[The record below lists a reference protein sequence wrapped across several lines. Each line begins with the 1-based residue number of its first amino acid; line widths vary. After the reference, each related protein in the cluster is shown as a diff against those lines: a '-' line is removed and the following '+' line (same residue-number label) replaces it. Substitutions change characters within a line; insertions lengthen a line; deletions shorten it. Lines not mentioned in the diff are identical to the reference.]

1 MTFYAMPDQGLDARA
16 LLDRL
21 TELQQSDWDAREG
34 RLPLHCYFASN
45 AVDEISQAAY
55 SQFANANALAPQA
68 FPSCQR
74 MERDVVAMTL
84 NLLNGNSRSAGS
96 ITSGGTESI
105 ILALKAARDQA
116 AANRATARPNI
127 VIPDSAHPAFDKAA
141 QLLGLSVTRVAV
153 AADLR
158 CDVSAME
165 AAITPDTILIAGSA
179 PSLPFGLIDHIAEL
193 NEIALSKNLWMHVD
207 ACIGGLLAPFVRE
220 LGYALPA
227 FDFALPAVRSISADL
242 HKFGYS
248 AKGASLVLY
257 RDEDDHRFQFN
268 YFSNWP
274 KGEYFTPTL
283 AGTRSGGPIA
293 SAWAVMHHLG
303 RQGYLEITSA
313 LMSLRDRYLAEFA
326 RIPELA
332 VIGPP
337 DLTVVT
343 VTSPSLNIFAISNAM
358 RERGWYMSL
367 VARPTAIQ
375 QTVNLVHEG
384 RFKEY
389 FDDLCQSIAGIR
401 HAPQSA
407 EHALEERWV
416 LTY

>member
-1 MTFYAMPDQGLDARA
+1 MLYTLPDQGLDVAASR
-16 LLDRL
+16 DRL
-21 TELQQSDWDAREG
+21 TKLRQGDWDAHSG

-45 AVDEISQAAY
+45 AVDEISQ
-55 SQFANANALAPQA
+55 
-68 FPSCQR
+68 
-74 MERDVVAMTL
+74 
-84 NLLNGNSRSAGS
+84 SAGS

-105 ILALKAARDQA
+105 ILALKAARHYA
-116 AANRATARPNI
+116 ASKRITAHPNI

-141 QLLGLSVTRVAV
+141 QLIGLTVTRVAV
-153 AADLR
+153 SADLR
-158 CDVSAME
+158 CNVSAME
-165 AAITPDTILIAGSA
+165 AAVTPDTILIAGSA
-179 PSLPFGLIDHIAEL
+179 PSLPFGLINHLAEL
-193 NEIALSKNLWMHVD
+193 NEVALRKNVWMHVD

-257 RDEDDHRFQFN
+257 RSEDDHRFQFSH
-268 YFSNWP
+268 FSNWP

-293 SAWAVMHHLG
+293 SAWAVMHYPG

-313 LMSLRDRYLAEFA
+313 LMSLRDHYLAEFK
-326 RIPELA
+326 RIPALSG
-332 VIGPP
+332 IGPP

-343 VTSPSLNIFAISNAM
+343 VTSPSLNIFTIANKM
-358 RERGWYMSL
+358 RDRGWYMSL
-367 VARPTAIQ
+367 VARSRAIQ
-375 QTVNLVHEG
+375 QTVNLVREN
-384 RFKEY
+384 RFNEY
-389 FDDLCQSIAGIR
+389 FDDLRQSIAGIS
-401 HAPQSA
+401 HAPENA
-407 EHALEERWV
+407 EHALEERLV

>member
-1 MTFYAMPDQGLDARA
+1 MVLYTLPDQGLDVAA
-16 LLDRL
+16 LRDRL
-21 TELQQSDWDAREG
+21 TELQQGDWDARNG

-84 NLLNGNSRSAGS
+84 SLLNGSSRSTGN

-105 ILALKAARDQA
+105 ILALKSARDHA
-116 AANRATARPNI
+116 AAKRATTHPNI

-141 QLLGLSVTRVAV
+141 QLLGLSVMRIPVAG
-153 AADLR
+153 DLR

-179 PSLPFGLIDHIAEL
+179 PSLPFGLIDHLAEL
-193 NEIALSKNLWMHVD
+193 NEVALRKNVWMHVD

-220 LGYALPA
+220 LGYVLPA

-257 RDEDDHRFQFN
+257 RCEDDHRFQFSH
-268 YFSNWP
+268 FSNWP

-293 SAWAVMHHLG
+293 SAWAVMHYLG

-313 LMSLRDRYLAEFA
+313 LMSLRDRYLAEFE
-326 RIPELA
+326 RIPELN

-343 VTSPSLNIFAISNAM
+343 VTSPNLNIFAIANKM
-358 RERGWYMSL
+358 RDRGWYMSL
-367 VARPTAIQ
+367 VARPRAIQ
-375 QTVNLVHEG
+375 QTLNLVHED
-384 RFKEY
+384 RFNEY
-389 FDDLCQSIAGIR
+389 FDDLRQSIAEIS
-401 HAPQSA
+401 HSPENT
-407 EHALEERWV
+407 EHALEERLV